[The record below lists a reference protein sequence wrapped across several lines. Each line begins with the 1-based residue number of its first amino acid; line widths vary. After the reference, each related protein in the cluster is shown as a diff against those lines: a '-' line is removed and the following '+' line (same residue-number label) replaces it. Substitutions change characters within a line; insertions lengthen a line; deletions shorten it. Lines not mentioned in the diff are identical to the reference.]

1 MVMSQL
7 TLLSNFVQD
16 LLDMR
21 QLQSGVFSLTKQV
34 FDPNKIVELV
44 VDVFKPQAKAQKID
58 ITYDED
64 LTMVLPD

>member
-16 LLDMR
+16 LLDLR
-21 QLQSGVFSLTKQV
+21 QLQSGVFSLKEQV

-44 VDVFKPQAKAQKID
+44 VDIFKPQAKAHKID
-58 ITYDED
+58 LSYDKD
-64 LTMVLPD
+64 FSMMLPD